1 MKSIKFIA
9 ALFLV
14 SLLAAGTNA
23 RAEEKTKEY
32 HEAWPVESVTGL
44 DISNRFGEIR
54 VNNEGGSE
62 VTIDVVITV
71 EAANEKRVNDL
82 LDKIEVEFRKSG
94 GTVFAQTKIENDFKS
109 QKSFSI
115 DYIVNVPADKN
126 LKISNK
132 YGNTI
137 VGQLTANGNFDVK
150 YGNFTA
156 YDLSTPTDGDLSLYL
171 AYGNGNIGQASHMD
185 LEVSY
190 SPITI
195 EEIKSIK
202 VESKYSTLNI
212 EEGGNIV
219 LNSKYDKFNFEE
231 VETVSATTKYTQISI
246 DELAKSL
253 KVDAGYGG
261 IKVGQVAP
269 DFEFIDISNSY
280 GQISLGLD
288 DAGYTLD
295 ASCDYCGISYP
306 EDEFTGDR
314 IKENNSRIV
323 KGKVG
328 KANGGKVTVRS
339 RYGEIKLKD

>member
-9 ALFLV
+9 ALFIV
-14 SLLAAGTNA
+14 SLLAAGTNV

-32 HEAWPVESVTGL
+32 NESWSVESVTSL

-54 VNNEGGSE
+54 INNEGGSE

-71 EAANEKRVNDL
+71 EAANERRVDEL
-82 LDKIEVEFRKSG
+82 LDKIEVQFRKSG
-94 GTVFAQTKIENDFKS
+94 ATVYAETKIENDFKS

-115 DYIVNVPADKN
+115 DYVINVPADKN

-137 VGQLTANGNFDVK
+137 VGQLTANGDFDVK

-156 YDLSTPTDGDLSLYL
+156 YDLSTPEDGNLSLSL
-171 AYGNGNIGQASHMD
+171 AYGNGNIGQASHLNLD
-185 LEVSY
+185 VSY

-195 EEIKSIK
+195 EEVKSII

-212 EEGGNIV
+212 EEGGDIK
-219 LNSKYDKFNFEE
+219 LESKYDKFNFEE
-231 VETVSATTKYTQISI
+231 IESLTATTKYSQIRI
-246 DELAKSL
+246 DQLAKSL

-261 IKVGQVAP
+261 IKVGQVAS
-269 DFEFIDISNSY
+269 DFDFITISNSY

-288 DAGYTLD
+288 DANYTID

-314 IKENNSRIV
+314 IKENNSRMV
-323 KGKVG
+323 KGKIG
-328 KANGGKVTVRS
+328 TGEGGKVTVKS
-339 RYGEIKLKD
+339 RYGEIKLDD